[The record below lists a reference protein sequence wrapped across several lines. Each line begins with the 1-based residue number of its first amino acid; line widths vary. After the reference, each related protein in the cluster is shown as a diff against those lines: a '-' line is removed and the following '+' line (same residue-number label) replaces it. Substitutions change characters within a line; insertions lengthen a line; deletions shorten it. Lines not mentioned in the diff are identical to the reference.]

1 VTDGDPGPPRLT
13 AEEAATIG
21 RRVRWGLG
29 LTVAG
34 IVGVGVGLE
43 LGALDT
49 LALPT
54 FLIFLPA
61 LALAQVPLLGKEE
74 LERMAV
80 YLGSGITILLLGA
93 MALLLGNWGVGL
105 PALGLEVPEV
115 GPFLSWTVGLVVA
128 GLALAMLFRPLERRI
143 SGGPPPF
150 MAQLLPRTSE
160 ERVTFA
166 GLSLAAGWGEEM
178 VYRGYVP
185 ALLVAVGMDLWVAF
199 GVSSVSFGVL
209 HAYQGPAGILRT
221 TAMGLLLALPVAFT
235 GSLYPAMAAH
245 ALYDLVAGLVLGPF
259 LLGRGAGDAEDIDP
273 HHDD

>member
-1 VTDGDPGPPRLT
+1 MGASPGPPRLSP
-13 AEEAATIG
+13 EEQATIG
-21 RRVRWGLG
+21 RRIQWGLG

-34 IVGVGVGLE
+34 IVGVGVALE
-43 LGALDT
+43 LGVLDT

-54 FLIFLPA
+54 FLILLPA

-93 MALLLGNWGVGL
+93 IALLLGNWGVGL
-105 PALGLEVPEV
+105 PALGLQIPVM
-115 GPFLSWTVGLVVA
+115 GSFLLWTVGVA
-128 GLALAMLFRPLERRI
+128 VGGLALAALFRPLERWI
-143 SGGPPPF
+143 SGGPPSF

-160 ERVTFA
+160 ERATFA

-209 HAYQGPAGILRT
+209 HAYQGPVGVIRT
-221 TAMGLLLALPVAFT
+221 TLMGLLLALPVAFT
-235 GSLYPAMAAH
+235 GSLFPAMAAH
-245 ALYDLVAGLVLGPF
+245 ALYDVVAGLVLGPV
-259 LLGRGAGDAEDIDP
+259 LLGGAEEESGDTDGD
-273 HHDD
+273 HDV

>member
-1 VTDGDPGPPRLT
+1 MEGDPGPPRLT

-29 LTVAG
+29 LTLGG

-43 LGALDT
+43 LGFLDT

-54 FLIFLPA
+54 FLILLPA

-93 MALLLGNWGVGL
+93 VALLFGNWGVGL
-105 PALGLEVPEV
+105 AALGLVMPGV
-115 GPFLSWTVGLVVA
+115 GPFLFWTVGLVVG
-128 GLALAMLFRPLERRI
+128 GLALALIFRPLERWI

-150 MAQLLPRTSE
+150 MAHLLPRTSE
-160 ERVTFA
+160 ERATFA

-209 HAYQGPAGILRT
+209 HAYQGPAGVLRT
-221 TAMGLLLALPVAFT
+221 AAMGLLLALPVAFT

-245 ALYDLVAGLVLGPF
+245 ALYDLVAGLVLGPV
-259 LLGRGAGDAEDIDP
+259 LLGREGEDPGDIDP
-273 HHDD
+273 DHDE

>member
-1 VTDGDPGPPRLT
+1 MGASPGPPSLSP
-13 AEEAATIG
+13 EEKAAVG
-21 RRVRWGLG
+21 RRIQWGLA

-34 IVGVGVGLE
+34 VVGVGVALE
-43 LGALDT
+43 LGILDT

-61 LALAQVPLLGKEE
+61 LALAQVPFLGKEE

-93 MALLLGNWGVGL
+93 VALLLGTWGVGL
-105 PALGLEVPEV
+105 PALGLEFP
-115 GPFLSWTVGLVVA
+115 GIRPFLLWTVGVA
-128 GLALAMLFRPLERRI
+128 VGGLALATFLRPVERWI
-143 SGGPPPF
+143 SGGPPSF
-150 MAQLLPRTSE
+150 MVQLLPRTSE

-185 ALLVAVGMDLWVAF
+185 ALLMAVGMDLWMAF

-209 HAYQGPAGILRT
+209 HAYQGPVGVIRT
-221 TAMGLLLALPVAFT
+221 TLMGLILALPVAFT
-235 GSLYPAMAAH
+235 GSLFPAMAAH
-245 ALYDLVAGLVLGPF
+245 ALYDVVAGLVLGPV
-259 LLGRGAGDAEDIDP
+259 LLGRAEAESGDTDGD
-273 HHDD
+273 HDG